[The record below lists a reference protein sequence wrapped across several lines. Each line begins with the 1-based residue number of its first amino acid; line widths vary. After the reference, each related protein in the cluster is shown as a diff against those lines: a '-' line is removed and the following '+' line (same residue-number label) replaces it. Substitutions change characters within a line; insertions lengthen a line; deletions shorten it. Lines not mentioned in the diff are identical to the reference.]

1 LTYLSYVILYCFLQ
15 INGERSIYSVFHIL
29 KGKKSSQSIQDAHI
43 FHLQPFFLS
52 LPKLKRPYFNQ
63 KVKELEKAGL
73 IALGESENAIVTP
86 EGSNTVKEHF
96 LGGDTFPSDMNGLI
110 YGDQTR
116 LFWMRLSLLV
126 QVLSNAKRQE
136 NLYFPVQRNKHIQEW
151 VKNCIRTN
159 PDSDNLS
166 SLLLKELTAL
176 LNIQSSDPSI
186 LVYRL
191 TGYKDYGWTE
201 LQVAERL
208 DMDVEEFRFRFLN
221 LLHGMLSE
229 IERDNSEYPLLYS
242 ISLKSDHRQNLT
254 ISTSKTYDLYKKG
267 HSLEEISR
275 IRKLKVNTIEDH
287 VIELI
292 LTQEDLAI
300 EPFITQEEYV
310 KVLKV
315 MKEAQTKRLKPIKEK
330 LPQLTYFQIRV
341 AIAKAGETREIATR
355 T

>member
-1 LTYLSYVILYCFLQ
+1 MTYLNYVILYCFLQ
-15 INGERSIYSVFHIL
+15 INGERSVYSVFHIL

-63 KVKELEKAGL
+63 KVRELEKAGW
-73 IALGESENAIVTP
+73 INVDENDNARVSSEGPLV
-86 EGSNTVKEHF
+86 VKQYF
-96 LGGDTFPSDMNGLI
+96 LDKAFPSEMNGLI
-110 YGDQTR
+110 HGDQAR

-136 NLYFPVQRNKHIQEW
+136 FLYYPVQRNRQIQEW

-159 PDSDNLS
+159 PNSDNLS
-166 SLLLKELTAL
+166 SLLFKELTTL
-176 LNIQSSDPSI
+176 LNIQGSDPSL

-201 LQVAERL
+201 FQVAEKL
-208 DMDVEEFRFRFLN
+208 DMDLEECRFRFLN
-221 LLHGMLSE
+221 LLHGMLTE
-229 IERDNSEYPLLYS
+229 IEKDPKGYPLLYS
-242 ISLKSDHRQNLT
+242 LGLKSDHRQNLT

-267 HSLEEISR
+267 HSLEEIAR
-275 IRKLKVNTIEDH
+275 IRKLKLNTIEDH

-292 LTQEDLAI
+292 LTEEGLGID
-300 EPFITQEEYV
+300 PFITREDFV
-310 KVLKV
+310 NVLKV
-315 MKEAQTKRLKPIKEK
+315 MKEAQTKRLKHIKEK
-330 LPQLTYFQIRV
+330 LPHLSYFQIRV
-341 AIAKAGETREIATR
+341 AIAKAGETRESATR

>member
-1 LTYLSYVILYCFLQ
+1 MTYLNYVILYCLLQ

-52 LPKLKRPYFNQ
+52 LPRLKRPYFNQ
-63 KVKELEKAGL
+63 KVRELTEAGC
-73 IALGESENAIVTP
+73 ITMGENDNAIVTP
-86 EGSNTVKEHF
+86 GGVKAVNDHF
-96 LGGDTFPSDMNGLI
+96 MGDAFPSNMNGLT

-136 NLYFPVQRNKHIQEW
+136 TLYYPVQRNKYIQEW

-159 PDSDNLS
+159 PDRDNLS
-166 SLLLKELTAL
+166 TILYKELTTVFGVMKG
-176 LNIQSSDPSI
+176 DPSI

-201 LQVAERL
+201 LQVAETL
-208 DMDVEEFRFRFLN
+208 GMNEEELRFRFLN
-221 LLHGMLSE
+221 LLHGILTVV
-229 IERDNSEYPLLYS
+229 ERDPSGYPLLYS
-242 ISLKSDHRQNLT
+242 ISLNSDHRQNLT
-254 ISTSKTYDLYKKG
+254 ISTSKTYDLYKRG

-275 IRKLKVNTIEDH
+275 IRKLKLNTIEDH

-292 LTQEDLAI
+292 LTQGELDI
-300 EPFITQEEYV
+300 DPFITREDYV
-310 KVLKV
+310 RVLQV
-315 MKEAQTKRLKPIKEK
+315 MKESQTKRLKPIKEK

-341 AIAKAGETREIATR
+341 AIAKAGETREFAAGT
-355 T
+355 